1 VSELHVLVV
10 EDESAV
16 RELLS
21 ATLEGAGYQVTA
33 VADAHKARDLFSH
46 FIPGLLL
53 LDWMLPGM
61 SGIELAKWLKRD
73 ERFTEVPIIMLT
85 AKDDENAKVQG
96 LESGVDDYVTKPF
109 STRELLARIKAVLR
123 RVGADDSKVIRM
135 RCGLEMDLAQ
145 HRVSANNEALQ
156 LGPTEFK
163 LLHFFMTHS
172 DRVYSRA
179 QLLDLVWGSH
189 VYIEERTVDVHIRR
203 LRKALEPKG
212 MEALVQT
219 VRGVGYRFSEQ
230 AG

>member
-1 VSELHVLVV
+1 MTDVHILVV

-16 RELLS
+16 KELLT

-33 VADAHKARDLFSH
+33 VADAHKAKDLFSH
-46 FIPGLLL
+46 FVPGLLL

-73 ERFTEVPIIMLT
+73 ERFADVPIIMLT
-85 AKDDENAKVQG
+85 AKDEENAKVQG

-123 RVGADDSKVIRM
+123 RVGTDDSKVIRM
-135 RCGLEMDLAQ
+135 RSGLEMDLAQ
-145 HRVSANNEALQ
+145 HRVQAKNNSLA

-163 LLHFFMTHS
+163 LLHFFMTHP

-179 QLLDLVWGSH
+179 QLLDMVWGSH
-189 VYIEERTVDVHIRR
+189 VFIEERTVDVHIRR
-203 LRKALEPKG
+203 LRKALEPEG

-230 AG
+230 PA

>member
-1 VSELHVLVV
+1 MTDVHILVV

-16 RELLS
+16 RELLT
-21 ATLEGAGYQVTA
+21 ATLEGAGYQVTS
-33 VADAHKARDLFSH
+33 VPDAHKARDLFSH

-61 SGIELAKWLKRD
+61 SGIELAKWLKKD
-73 ERFTEVPIIMLT
+73 ERFAGVPIIMLT
-85 AKDDENAKVQG
+85 AKDEENAKVQG

-123 RVGADDSKVIRM
+123 RSGNDDSKVIKTRA
-135 RCGLEMDLAQ
+135 GLEIDLAQ
-145 HRVSANNEALQ
+145 HRVMAHKQPLQ

-163 LLHFFMTHS
+163 LLHFFMTHP

-179 QLLDLVWGSH
+179 QILDLVWGNH
-189 VYIEERTVDVHIRR
+189 VFIEERTVDVHIRR
-203 LRKALEPKG
+203 LRKALEPEG
-212 MEALVQT
+212 MEPLVQT

-230 AG
+230 AE